1 MLNEALAE
9 QLLAAWVKLTG
20 VIKNSRVTKGLAY
33 NEAIVMLLLYNR
45 FLEDGDGLVSIKEIT
60 RETKM
65 LKSLVNRTVN
75 TLEAKGLLERLKT
88 SGDKRM
94 VFVRCI
100 KEKLDVFLAVHNTS
114 LDLAR
119 NLIDVIGEE
128 DAQAFVRISK
138 KICDSN
144 YQL

>member
-60 RETKM
+60 WETKM

-75 TLEAKGLLERLKT
+75 TLEEKGLLERCQV

-94 VFVRCI
+94 VFIRCI
-100 KEKLDVFLAVHNTS
+100 KEKLDTFLTVHNTS
-114 LDLAR
+114 LHLAQ
-119 NLIDVIGEE
+119 NLIEIIGEE

-138 KICDSN
+138 KISDAN
-144 YQL
+144 YRL

>member
-60 RETKM
+60 WETKM

-119 NLIDVIGEE
+119 NLIDIIGEE